1 MKMQTK
7 KIETNPGGID
17 LEKVRTGK
25 AWKGVKSLDQC
36 VREADALGI
45 SYAKYVQRGL
55 DHEKLDL

>member
-1 MKMQTK
+1 MDKK
-7 KIETNPGGID
+7 KIKACPGGID

-45 SYAKYVQRGL
+45 SYGKYVQKGM